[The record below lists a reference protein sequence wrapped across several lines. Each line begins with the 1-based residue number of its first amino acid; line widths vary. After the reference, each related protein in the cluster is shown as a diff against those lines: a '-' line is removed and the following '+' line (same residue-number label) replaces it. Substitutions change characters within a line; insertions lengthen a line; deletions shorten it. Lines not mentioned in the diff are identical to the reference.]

1 VTEFSIF
8 QILDIWRHRP
18 YSEAMEVTI
27 REFLPGDEG
36 VFRRLNEE
44 WIVRHFVLEAKDTEA
59 LADPQGNILDRGG
72 RIFFAVRNGEM
83 LGCCALLAMGSGEYE
98 VAKMAVTE
106 AAQGQGI
113 GRRLLEHAIAAA
125 RADGATVL
133 HLETNRKLTPAIR
146 LYESV
151 GFRHLPAERFVPS
164 PYARSNVQMEMELGS
179 VAQTSRSV
187 HAPAGRPVPPQP

>member
-1 VTEFSIF
+1 
-8 QILDIWRHRP
+8 
-18 YSEAMEVTI
+18 MEVII

-44 WIVRHFVLEAKDTEA
+44 WIVRYFTLEPKDTEA
-59 LADPQGNILDRGG
+59 LAAPQRNILDRGG
-72 RIFFAVRNGEM
+72 RIFFALRNSEM
-83 LGCCALLAMGSGEYE
+83 LGCVALLAMGNGEYE

-113 GRRLLEHAIAAA
+113 GRRLLEHAIVAA
-125 RADGATVL
+125 RAAGATLL

-164 PYARSNVQMEMELGS
+164 PYARSNVQMELVLAS

-187 HAPAGRPVPPQP
+187 QAPQP